1 MPFEIEIKYRVC
13 DHEGVVASLARLGFQ
28 HSGVVI
34 EEDQYLNGADRNF
47 AETGEAFRLRREG
60 DNHLLTYKGPKL
72 PGLAKIRRE
81 MEVPVTQSTEDAG
94 RLLELLLALGFCPVA
109 KVVKERTFFKG
120 EWQGA
125 DVTVCLDS
133 IDSLGSFVEL
143 EQLAEEHQ
151 AELVSL
157 RLTALAVELG
167 LSEVESKSYLTLV
180 LERGRG
186 E

>member
-1 MPFEIEIKYRVC
+1 MPLEIEIKFRVC
-13 DHEGVVASLARLGFQ
+13 DHGIIAAALRRLGFRPL
-28 HSGVVI
+28 GVTT
-34 EEDQYLNGADRNF
+34 EEDHYLNGANRNF

-60 DNHLLTYKGPKL
+60 ENYLLTYKGPRL
-72 PGLAKIRRE
+72 PGTAKIRRE
-81 MEVPVTQSTEDAG
+81 IEVPVTQSPEDAI

-109 KVVKERTFFKG
+109 KVVKERTFFEG

-133 IDSLGSFVEL
+133 IDSLGCFVEL

-151 AELVSL
+151 AESVSL
-157 RLTALAVELG
+157 RLRDLAVALG
-167 LSEVESKSYLTLV
+167 LSEIESKSYLALV